1 MQILYTFWHP
11 KRKQRTKVNAPY
23 SNFDE
28 VFSGVTQGSTF
39 LLGPLLFNIY
49 IHDLFFRIGD
59 LQMTSFAEDNTPFTF
74 TSKLDVALKKLMS
87 YTIKISEWFHNNRLK
102 SNSGK
107 CNLITRFTSPVAFQ
121 IENTVISS
129 ANKCQTFRCSY

>member
-28 VFSGVTQGSTF
+28 AFSGVTQGSTF

-59 LQMTSFAEDNTPFTF
+59 LQMTSSAEDNTP
-74 TSKLDVALKKLMS
+74 
-87 YTIKISEWFHNNRLK
+87 
-102 SNSGK
+102 
-107 CNLITRFTSPVAFQ
+107 FTSPVAFQ
-121 IENTVISS
+121 IENTIISS